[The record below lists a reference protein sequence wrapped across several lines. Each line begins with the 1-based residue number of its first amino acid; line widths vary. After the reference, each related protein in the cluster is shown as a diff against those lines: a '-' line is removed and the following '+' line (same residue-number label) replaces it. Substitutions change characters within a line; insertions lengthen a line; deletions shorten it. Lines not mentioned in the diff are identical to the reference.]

1 MADVEE
7 QLELGDFYHIG
18 IAIRDIDE
26 GIARLAALGMTAG
39 PVFELSVPSLY
50 RGTETNAGVKAVFA
64 PLGGIALELVE
75 ATGGESSIAT
85 FLRHH
90 GEGVQHFG
98 YRVDDLEGT
107 IERANALGIEIE
119 WLVSDEHGPAVAF
132 LTPNALFGVN
142 IELVRKQPQI
152 NLQVSM
158 RS

>member
-39 PVFELSVPSLY
+39 PVFELSVPSIY

-75 ATGGESSIAT
+75 PTGGESSIAA
-85 FLRHH
+85 FLKDH

-107 IERANALGIEIE
+107 IERAKGLGIEID
-119 WLVSDEHGPAVAF
+119 WLVSDDHGAAVAF
-132 LTPNALFGVN
+132 LSADAFFGVN
-142 IELVRKQPQI
+142 IELVRKQPPI
-152 NLQVSM
+152 NLRGST